1 MKETSQVT
9 ACVLDHGL
17 FPSLAVEL
25 AKSFKRVLYQ
35 NLAAVDAFPTLNK
48 CIIGEGYEGVEVIQ
62 LPEDHWD
69 FKNEIDLYIYPD
81 LYHGGEQR
89 ELESQG
95 KAVWGTRHG
104 DRLEVFRGR
113 FLKALEEAG
122 LEVAPHAVVHG
133 LDELRSY
140 LMENEDQY
148 VKISRYRG
156 TMETFHWRD
165 AAHDAGW
172 LDFMAV
178 KLGAAKEMIVFYVFA
193 AIDTDIEIGG
203 DTYCIDYQYPST
215 MLAGYEWK
223 DKGYFGSVLPAHEMP
238 EQLQTV
244 HEAFRSELAGHRYRN
259 FISSEIRIKGDK
271 FWFIDTTRRAP
282 CPGSGSQLKLIKNFA
297 DVIWNGA
304 HGILVEPEWNAHFA
318 TECVITAKADKTCW
332 TIIDFP
338 EELGDWVVC
347 GGSCQIDGRTCW
359 PPDESHG
366 EEVGWLVNI
375 ADNPKAAIQ
384 GMLDKAACLP
394 DGVSAATDSL
404 ADLLKEIESG
414 QEEGVPFTDKAIPPP
429 ATVIENA

>member
-1 MKETSQVT
+1 MKELSEVT

-17 FPSLAVEL
+17 FPHLAVEL
-25 AKSFKRVLYQ
+25 AKSCKRVLYQ

-48 CIIGEGYEGVEVIQ
+48 CIIGWGHENIEPIL

-69 FKNEIDLYIYPD
+69 YKNEIDLYVFPD

-113 FLKALEEAG
+113 FLKALGDAG
-122 LEVAPHAVVHG
+122 LEVAPHSIIVG
-133 LDELRSY
+133 LSDLREH
-140 LMENEDQY
+140 LMTNEDQY

-165 AAHDAGW
+165 QDHDAGW

-178 KLGAAKEMIVFYVFA
+178 KLGPAQELIVFYVFP

-203 DTYCIDYQYPST
+203 DTYCVDGQYPE
-215 MLAGYEWK
+215 MMVAGYEHK
-223 DKGYFGSVLPAHEMP
+223 DKGYFGSVLAANEMP
-238 EQLQTV
+238 QQLQSV
-244 HEAFRSELAGHRYRN
+244 NAAFSAELADHHYRN
-259 FISSEIRIKGDK
+259 LISSEVRIKGDK
-271 FWFIDTTRRAP
+271 FYFIDPTRRFP
-282 CPGSGSQLKLIKNFA
+282 CPASGSQLKLIKNLS
-297 DVIWNGA
+297 DVIWHGA
-304 HGILVEPEWNAHFA
+304 NGILLQPEWNAHFA
-318 TECVITAKADKTCW
+318 AECVITAKGDKTCW
-332 TIIDFP
+332 SVIDFP
-338 EELGDWVVC
+338 EDLRDWVMC

-375 ADNPKAAIQ
+375 GETPKAAIQ
-384 GMLDKAACLP
+384 GMLDKAALLP

-404 ADLLKEIESG
+404 ADLLKEVETG
-414 QEEGVPFTDKAIPPP
+414 QEEGIAFTKKPLPEPAI
-429 ATVIENA
+429 VIENV